1 MVIIDI
7 DQESALSSAAIRPIQ
22 KGIETPCIDTESGV
36 GSEQYH
42 IDNGPHINIDSNY
55 YRNCEV
61 NINIDTEGTCRSNL
75 NRVSIDTISYA

>member
-7 DQESALSSAAIRPIQ
+7 DQESAHIHWHCCD
-22 KGIETPCIDTESGV
+22 IETSCIDTESGV
-36 GSEQYH
+36 GSEQYP
-42 IDNGPHINIDSNY
+42 IDNGPHINTDSNY

-61 NINIDTEGTCRSNL
+61 NINFDTEGTCRSNL